1 MTNGSNNVLLT
12 VAEMSRAD
20 SLAIESGIP
29 GEDLMEAAGKVV
41 ADAVMQRGYRKVA
54 VLCGPG
60 NNGGDGFVAARYLAK
75 AGLVVQLGL
84 LGDVSALKGE
94 AQLNAERWTGDILSL
109 SPAILSGVDCIVDA
123 VFGAGLSR
131 EVDGVVGDIIDAAEE
146 IPCIA
151 VDVPSGIHGDTG
163 EIAGKA
169 FNAVETVTFFRPK
182 PGHLLLP
189 GRERCGVLRVVD
201 IGIPEAVLDQINPQQ
216 WRNGPETWSRDYP
229 WPEIND
235 HKYSRGHAVVVG
247 GAEITGA
254 ARLAVQS
261 AMRAGAGIVTAAV
274 PTESAIV
281 YRLSLPGAIIHP
293 VRDTGAFIEI
303 VEDKRIAACLV
314 GPGNGINVATRERTL
329 AALRQELPVVLDAD
343 AISVFEETRELLFN
357 SIQSPCLMTPHE
369 GEFSRLFDFTGDKV
383 SRVREAAARSGAT
396 ILLKGGD
403 TVIAAPDGKVA
414 INVNAPPDLATAGA
428 GDVLAGFAVGL
439 LARGLDPFEAAC
451 IATWIH
457 GEAACAVGP
466 GLIAEDLPDALPG
479 VLNKLRK
486 MKRTDIQ

>member
-1 MTNGSNNVLLT
+1 
-12 VAEMSRAD
+12 
-20 SLAIESGIP
+20 
-29 GEDLMEAAGKVV
+29 
-41 ADAVMQRGYRKVA
+41 DA
-54 VLCGPG
+54 L
-60 NNGGDGFVAARYLAK
+60 
-75 AGLVVQLGL
+75 
-84 LGDVSALKGE
+84 
-94 AQLNAERWTGDILSL
+94 
-109 SPAILSGVDCIVDA
+109 
-123 VFGAGLSR
+123 FGAGLSR
-131 EVDGVVGDIIDAAEE
+131 EVDGVVGDIIDAAEK

-163 EIAGKA
+163 EIVGKA
-169 FNAVETVTFFRPK
+169 FNAFETVTFFRPK
-182 PGHLLLP
+182 PGHLLSP

-247 GAEITGA
+247 GAEMTGA

-303 VEDKRIAACLV
+303 VEDERVAACLV

-329 AALRQELPVVLDAD
+329 AALRQKLPVVLDAD
-343 AISVFEETRELLFN
+343 AISVFEETRELLFD

-383 SRVREAAARSGAT
+383 SRVREAAARSGST
-396 ILLKGGD
+396 ILLKGAD

-428 GDVLAGFAVGL
+428 GDVLAGFAIGL

-451 IATWIH
+451 MATWIH
-457 GEAACAVGP
+457 GEAARAFGP

-479 VLNKLRK
+479 VLNKLK
-486 MKRTDIQ
+486 EIKRTDIQ

>member
-1 MTNGSNNVLLT
+1 
-12 VAEMSRAD
+12 
-20 SLAIESGIP
+20 
-29 GEDLMEAAGKVV
+29 
-41 ADAVMQRGYRKVA
+41 
-54 VLCGPG
+54 
-60 NNGGDGFVAARYLAK
+60 
-75 AGLVVQLGL
+75 
-84 LGDVSALKGE
+84 
-94 AQLNAERWTGDILSL
+94 NAERWTGEIFSL

-123 VFGAGLSR
+123 LFGAGLSR

-182 PGHLLLP
+182 PGHLLFP
-189 GRERCGVLRVVD
+189 GRERCGVLSVVD
-201 IGIPEAVLDQINPQQ
+201 IGIPEAVLDEINPQQ

-247 GAEITGA
+247 GAEMTGA

-303 VEDKRIAACLV
+303 VEDERVAACLV

-329 AALRQELPVVLDAD
+329 AALRQKLPVVLDAD
-343 AISVFEETRELLFN
+343 AISVFEETRELLFD

-369 GEFSRLFDFTGDKV
+369 GEFSRLFDFTGNKV
-383 SRVREAAARSGAT
+383 SRVREAAARSGST

-428 GDVLAGFAVGL
+428 GDVLAGFAIGL

-451 IATWIH
+451 MATWIH
-457 GEAACAVGP
+457 GEAARDFGP
-466 GLIAEDLPDALPG
+466 GLIAEDLPDA
-479 VLNKLRK
+479 
-486 MKRTDIQ
+486 

>member
-1 MTNGSNNVLLT
+1 M
-12 VAEMSRAD
+12 
-20 SLAIESGIP
+20 
-29 GEDLMEAAGKVV
+29 
-41 ADAVMQRGYRKVA
+41 
-54 VLCGPG
+54 
-60 NNGGDGFVAARYLAK
+60 
-75 AGLVVQLGL
+75 
-84 LGDVSALKGE
+84 
-94 AQLNAERWTGDILSL
+94 SL

-189 GRERCGVLRVVD
+189 GRERCGVLSVVD
-201 IGIPEAVLDQINPQQ
+201 IGIPEAVLDEINPQQ

-247 GAEITGA
+247 GAEMTGA

-281 YRLSLPGAIIHP
+281 YQLDLPGAIIHP

-303 VEDKRIAACLV
+303 VEDERVAACLV
-314 GPGNGINVATRERTL
+314 GPGNGSTFRRGSEP
-329 AALRQELPVVLDAD
+329 LR
-343 AISVFEETRELLFN
+343 R
-357 SIQSPCLMTPHE
+357 C
-369 GEFSRLFDFTGDKV
+369 
-383 SRVREAAARSGAT
+383 ARSCRWFSTPMRFPYSRRRASCSS
-396 ILLKGGD
+396 
-403 TVIAAPDGKVA
+403 IAFKVR
-414 INVNAPPDLATAGA
+414 V
-428 GDVLAGFAVGL
+428 
-439 LARGLDPFEAAC
+439 
-451 IATWIH
+451 
-457 GEAACAVGP
+457 
-466 GLIAEDLPDALPG
+466 
-479 VLNKLRK
+479 
-486 MKRTDIQ
+486 

>member
-1 MTNGSNNVLLT
+1 
-12 VAEMSRAD
+12 
-20 SLAIESGIP
+20 
-29 GEDLMEAAGKVV
+29 MEAAGKAV

-60 NNGGDGFVAARYLAK
+60 NNGGDGFVAARYLAEV
-75 AGLVVQLGL
+75 GLVVQLGF
-84 LGDVSALKGE
+84 LGDVSALKGD
-94 AQLNAERWTGDILSL
+94 AKLNAERWTGDILSL
-109 SPAILSGVDCIVDA
+109 SSAILSGVDCIVDA
-123 VFGAGLSR
+123 LFGAGLSR

-189 GRERCGVLRVVD
+189 GREHCGVLNVVD

-216 WRNGPETWSRDYP
+216 WRNGPEAWSRDYP

-247 GAEITGA
+247 GAEMTGA
-254 ARLAVQS
+254 ARLAVQG

-303 VEDKRIAACLV
+303 VDDERVAACLV

-329 AALRQELPVVLDAD
+329 AALRQKLPVVLDAD
-343 AISVFEETRELLFN
+343 AISVFEETRELLFD

-369 GEFSRLFDFTGDKV
+369 GEFSRLFDSTGDKV
-383 SRVREAAARSGAT
+383 SRVREAASRSGST

-403 TVIAAPDGKVA
+403 TVIAAPNGKVA
-414 INVNAPPDLATAGA
+414 ININAPPDLATAGA
-428 GDVLAGFAVGL
+428 GDVLAGFAIGL

-451 IATWIH
+451 MATWIH
-457 GEAACAVGP
+457 GEAACTFGP

-479 VLNKLRK
+479 VLNELKE

>member
-1 MTNGSNNVLLT
+1 
-12 VAEMSRAD
+12 
-20 SLAIESGIP
+20 
-29 GEDLMEAAGKVV
+29 MEAAGKAV

-54 VLCGPG
+54 ILCGPG
-60 NNGGDGFVAARYLAK
+60 NNGGDGFVAARYLAE

-84 LGDVSALKGE
+84 LGDVSALKGD
-94 AQLNAERWTGDILSL
+94 AKLNAERWTGDIMSL

-123 VFGAGLSR
+123 LFGAGLSR
-131 EVDGVVGDIIDAAEE
+131 EVDGVVGDVIDAAEE

-189 GRERCGVLRVVD
+189 GRERCGVLSVVD
-201 IGIPEAVLDQINPQQ
+201 IGIPEAVLDEINPQQ

-247 GAEITGA
+247 GAEMTGA
-254 ARLAVQS
+254 ARLAVQG

-303 VEDKRIAACLV
+303 VEDERVAACLV

-329 AALRQELPVVLDAD
+329 AALRQKLPVVLDAD
-343 AISVFEETRELLFN
+343 AISVFEETRELLFD

-383 SRVREAAARSGAT
+383 SRVREAAARSGST

-428 GDVLAGFAVGL
+428 GDVLAGFAIGL

-451 IATWIH
+451 MATWIH
-457 GEAACAVGP
+457 GEAARAFGP

-479 VLNKLRK
+479 VLNKLKK

>member
-1 MTNGSNNVLLT
+1 MTNSSNNVLLT

-20 SLAIESGIP
+20 SLAIGSGIA
-29 GEDLMEAAGKVV
+29 GKDLMEAAGKAV
-41 ADAVMQRGYRKVA
+41 ADAVIQRGYRKVA

-60 NNGGDGFVAARYLAK
+60 NNGGDGFVAARYLAEV
-75 AGLVVQLGL
+75 GLIVQLGF
-84 LGDVSALKGE
+84 LGDVSALKGD
-94 AQLNAERWTGDILSL
+94 AKLNAERWTGDILSL

-123 VFGAGLSR
+123 LFGAGLSR
-131 EVDGVVGDIIDAAEE
+131 EVDGVVGDIIDAAEK

-189 GRERCGVLRVVD
+189 GRERCGVLSVVD
-201 IGIPEAVLDQINPQQ
+201 IGIPEAVLDEINPQQ
-216 WRNGPETWSRDYP
+216 WRNAPETWSRDYP
-229 WPEIND
+229 WPVIND

-247 GAEITGA
+247 GAEMTGA
-254 ARLAVQS
+254 ARLAVQG

-274 PTESAIV
+274 PTESAVV

-303 VEDKRIAACLV
+303 VEDERVAACLV
-314 GPGNGINVATRERTL
+314 GPGNGINVSTRERTL
-329 AALRQELPVVLDAD
+329 AALRQKLPVVIDAD
-343 AISVFEETRELLFN
+343 AISVFEETRELLFD

-383 SRVREAAARSGAT
+383 SRVREAAARSGST

-428 GDVLAGFAVGL
+428 GDVLAGFAIGL

-451 IATWIH
+451 MATWVH
-457 GEAACAVGP
+457 GEAARAFGT
-466 GLIAEDLPDALPG
+466 GLIAEDLLTPFRAY
-479 VLNKLRK
+479 
-486 MKRTDIQ
+486 